1 MISKKDIDIAFNYYK
16 IDFKYK
22 KRCYECAKKVNENK
36 YYTSKFKKVF
46 NKLNYDDFKNIS
58 PLWI

>member
-22 KRCYECAKKVNENK
+22 KRCYKCAKKNK
-36 YYTSKFKKVF
+36 
-46 NKLNYDDFKNIS
+46 
-58 PLWI
+58 